1 MTSRISGAG
10 GSVSSSGSN
19 KVTIGLC
26 LAIALLEGL
35 DLQSAGVAGPRMAK
49 EFALSVAQMGWAFS
63 AGAIGLLPGAACGGR
78 LADRFGRK
86 RVLMVSVA
94 LFGVFSLAT
103 TLVWNFESLLI
114 ARLMTG
120 LGLGAAMPNLIALC
134 SEAAGPQQRS
144 TAVGAM
150 YCGMP
155 FGAAIAALIGMLGA
169 SPTSWRDV
177 FYVGGLGPIVML
189 PLLGAFL
196 RESQQFVA
204 ARASR
209 VSSAARD
216 EVPGI
221 GEALWRAGRAR
232 TTISLWISYLGTLI
246 VLYFLMNWLPSM
258 VLARGLTRV
267 QSNIVL
273 MMFNIG
279 GGIGAVT
286 IATVMDR
293 FGRRRTVIGMY
304 VGIAVALAALASA
317 GGATAMAC
325 GGLLCGLFLVGGQ
338 SVLYALAGHAYP
350 TEVRGTGVGAAVA
363 VGRLGS
369 ILGPLVAGQLFAIGQ
384 SPSMLV
390 ASSIPLVVIAAIAAL
405 TVVGGFARRESME
418 KQSPEIQGI

>member
-1 MTSRISGAG
+1 MTSRISAAG
-10 GSVSSSGSN
+10 GGN
-19 KVTIGLC
+19 KATIGLC

-49 EFALSVAQMGWAFS
+49 EFSLAVAQMGWAFS
-63 AGAIGLLPGAACGGR
+63 AGAIGLLPGAALGGR

-86 RVLMVSVA
+86 RVLMASVA
-94 LFGVFSLAT
+94 LFGLFSLAT
-103 TLVWNFESLLI
+103 TLVWNFESLLV
-114 ARLMTG
+114 ARLLTG

-177 FYVGGLGPIVML
+177 FYVGGLGPIVMV
-189 PLLGAFL
+189 PLLGVFL

-204 ARASR
+204 ARAAKASR
-209 VSSAARD
+209 ESVPAVS
-216 EVPGI
+216 
-221 GEALWRAGRAR
+221 EALWRHGRAR
-232 TTISLWISYLGTLI
+232 TTIALWISYLGTLI

-258 VLARGLTRV
+258 VLSRGLTRL

-279 GGIGAVT
+279 GGIGAVA
-286 IATVMDR
+286 IATIMDR

-304 VGIAVALAALASA
+304 VGIALALAALASA
-317 GGATAMAC
+317 GGAGSMAC

-369 ILGPLVAGQLFAIGQ
+369 ILGPLVAGQLFALGQ
-384 SPSMLV
+384 SASMLV
-390 ASSIPLVVIAAIAAL
+390 ASSIPLCVIAALAAL
-405 TVVGGFARRESME
+405 TVVGGFARRSA
-418 KQSPEIQGI
+418 PGAQGV

>member
-1 MTSRISGAG
+1 MTSRIRGAG
-10 GSVSSSGSN
+10 GSS
-19 KVTIGLC
+19 KATIGLC
-26 LAIALLEGL
+26 LAVALLEGL

-49 EFALSVAQMGWAFS
+49 EFSLAVAQMGWAFS
-63 AGAIGLLPGAACGGR
+63 AGAIGLLPGAALGGR

-86 RVLMVSVA
+86 RVLMASVT
-94 LFGVFSLAT
+94 LFGLFSLAT
-103 TLVWNFESLLI
+103 TLVWNFESLLV
-114 ARLMTG
+114 ARLLTG

-177 FYVGGLGPIVML
+177 FYVGGLGPIVMV

-196 RESQQFVA
+196 HESQQFVA
-204 ARASR
+204 ARAAKASR
-209 VSSAARD
+209 
-216 EVPGI
+216 EGVPGVS
-221 GEALWRAGRAR
+221 EALWRHGRAR
-232 TTISLWISYLGTLI
+232 TTIALWISYLGTLI

-258 VLARGLTRV
+258 VLSRGLTRV

-279 GGIGAVT
+279 GGIGAVAMAT
-286 IATVMDR
+286 IMDR

-304 VGIAVALAALASA
+304 AGIALALGALASA
-317 GGATAMAC
+317 GGAVSMAC

-369 ILGPLVAGQLFAIGQ
+369 ILGPLVAGQLFALGQ
-384 SPSMLV
+384 SASMLV
-390 ASSIPLVVIAAIAAL
+390 ASSIPLCVIAALAAL
-405 TVVGGFARRESME
+405 TVVGGFAQRSA
-418 KQSPEIQGI
+418 SGAQGI

>member
-10 GSVSSSGSN
+10 GSN
-19 KVTIGLC
+19 KATIGLC

-49 EFALSVAQMGWAFS
+49 EFSLAVAQMGWAFS
-63 AGAIGLLPGAACGGR
+63 AGAIGLLPGAALGGR

-86 RVLMVSVA
+86 RVLMASVT
-94 LFGVFSLAT
+94 LFGLFSLAT
-103 TLVWNFESLLI
+103 TLVWNFESLLV
-114 ARLMTG
+114 ARLLTG

-177 FYVGGLGPIVML
+177 FYVGGLGPIVMV
-189 PLLGAFL
+189 PLLGVFL
-196 RESQQFVA
+196 RESHQFVA
-204 ARASR
+204 ARA
-209 VSSAARD
+209 AKGAR
-216 EVPGI
+216 ESMPGI
-221 GEALWRAGRAR
+221 SEALWRHGRAR
-232 TTISLWISYLGTLI
+232 TTIALWISYLGTLV

-258 VLARGLTRV
+258 VLSRGLTRV

-279 GGIGAVT
+279 GGIGAVA
-286 IATVMDR
+286 IATIMDR

-304 VGIAVALAALASA
+304 AGIALALAALASA
-317 GGATAMAC
+317 GGAASMAC

-369 ILGPLVAGQLFAIGQ
+369 ILGPLVAGQLFALGQ
-384 SPSMLV
+384 SSSVLV
-390 ASSIPLVVIAAIAAL
+390 ASSIPLCVIAALAAL
-405 TVVGGFARRESME
+405 TVVGGFARRGATGA
-418 KQSPEIQGI
+418 QGV

>member
-1 MTSRISGAG
+1 MTSRNSSAG
-10 GSVSSSGSN
+10 GNGTSS
-19 KVTIGLC
+19 KATVALC

-49 EFALSVAQMGWAFS
+49 EFHLAVAQMGWAFS
-63 AGAIGLLPGAACGGR
+63 AGAIGLLPGAALGGR

-86 RVLMVSVA
+86 RVLMWSVT
-94 LFGVFSLAT
+94 LFGLFSLAT
-103 TLVWNFESLLI
+103 TMVWNFESLLV
-114 ARLMTG
+114 ARLLTG

-155 FGAAIAALIGMLGA
+155 FGAAIAAVIGMLGTGDA
-169 SPTSWRDV
+169 SWRHV
-177 FYVGGLGPIVML
+177 FYFGGLGPIVMV
-189 PLLGAFL
+189 PLLGLFL

-204 ARASR
+204 AKAST
-209 VSSAARD
+209 AAQMGM
-216 EVPGI
+216 PGVT
-221 GEALWRAGRAR
+221 EALWRHGRAR
-232 TTISLWISYLGTLI
+232 TTIALWISYLGTLV

-258 VLARGLTRV
+258 VLARGLSRV
-267 QSNIVL
+267 QSNLVL

-279 GGIGAVT
+279 GGIGAVA
-286 IATVMDR
+286 IATIMDR
-293 FGRRRTVIGMY
+293 FGRRGTVIGMY
-304 VGIAVALAALASA
+304 VGMIAALAVLASA
-317 GGATAMAC
+317 GGASSTAV
-325 GGLLCGLFLVGGQ
+325 GGLLCGFFIVGGQ

-369 ILGPLVAGQLFAIGQ
+369 ILGPLVAGQLFALGQ

-390 ASSIPLVVIAAIAAL
+390 GASIPLAVIAALAAL
-405 TVVGGFARRESME
+405 TVVGAFRQRGALGA
-418 KQSPEIQGI
+418 QGA

>member
-10 GSVSSSGSN
+10 GTQSGG
-19 KVTIGLC
+19 KATIALC

-49 EFALSVAQMGWAFS
+49 EFSLAVAQMGWAFS
-63 AGAIGLLPGAACGGR
+63 AGAIGLLPGAALGGR

-86 RVLMVSVA
+86 RVLMASVA
-94 LFGVFSLAT
+94 LFGLFSLAT
-103 TLVWNFESLLI
+103 TRVWSFDSLLV

-134 SEAAGPQQRS
+134 SEAAGPRQRS

-155 FGAAIAALIGMLGA
+155 FGAAIAAVIGIVSTGE
-169 SPTSWRDV
+169 TSWRHV
-177 FYVGGLGPIVML
+177 FYVGGFGPILML
-189 PLLGAFL
+189 PLLGMFL
-196 RESQQFVA
+196 RESQHFVE
-204 ARASR
+204 
-209 VSSAARD
+209 VKSAALT
-216 EVPGI
+216 PGVTH
-221 GEALWRAGRAR
+221 ALWREGRAR
-232 TTISLWISYLGTLI
+232 TTLALWVSYLGTLV

-258 VLARGLTRV
+258 VLARGLSRV
-267 QSNIVL
+267 QSNVVI

-286 IATVMDR
+286 IAAIMDR
-293 FGRRRTVIGMY
+293 FGRRGTVIGMY
-304 VGIAVALAALASA
+304 VGIAVALAVLAGA
-317 GGATAMAC
+317 GGATSMAV

-369 ILGPLVAGQLFAIGQ
+369 ILGPLVAGQLFALGQ

-390 ASSIPLVVIAAIAAL
+390 AASIPLVVIAALAAL
-405 TVVGGFARRESME
+405 AVVGAFAVGGTLNAQR
-418 KQSPEIQGI
+418 I

>member
-1 MTSRISGAG
+1 MTSRNSSAG
-10 GSVSSSGSN
+10 GNGTSS
-19 KVTIGLC
+19 KATIALC

-49 EFALSVAQMGWAFS
+49 EFHLAVAQMGWAFS
-63 AGAIGLLPGAACGGR
+63 AGAIGLLPGAALGGR

-86 RVLMVSVA
+86 RVLMWSVT
-94 LFGVFSLAT
+94 LFGLFSLAT
-103 TLVWNFESLLI
+103 TMVWNFESLLV
-114 ARLMTG
+114 ARLLTG

-155 FGAAIAALIGMLGA
+155 FGAAIAAVIGMLGTGDA
-169 SPTSWRDV
+169 SWRHV
-177 FYVGGLGPIVML
+177 FYVGGLGPIVMV
-189 PLLGAFL
+189 PLLGLFL

-204 ARASR
+204 AKAS
-209 VSSAARD
+209 VGAKAGT
-216 EVPGI
+216 PGVT
-221 GEALWRAGRAR
+221 EALWRHGRAR
-232 TTISLWISYLGTLI
+232 TTIALWISYLGTLI

-258 VLARGLTRV
+258 VLARGLSRV
-267 QSNIVL
+267 QSNLVL

-279 GGIGAVT
+279 GGIGAVA
-286 IATVMDR
+286 IATIMDR
-293 FGRRRTVIGMY
+293 FGRRGTVIGMY
-304 VGIAVALAALASA
+304 VGMVAALAVLASA
-317 GGATAMAC
+317 GSASATAV
-325 GGLLCGLFLVGGQ
+325 GGLLCGFFIVGGQ

-369 ILGPLVAGQLFAIGQ
+369 ILGPLVAGQLFALGQ

-390 ASSIPLVVIAAIAAL
+390 GASIPLALIAALAAL
-405 TVVGGFARRESME
+405 TVVGAFRQRGALGA
-418 KQSPEIQGI
+418 QGA